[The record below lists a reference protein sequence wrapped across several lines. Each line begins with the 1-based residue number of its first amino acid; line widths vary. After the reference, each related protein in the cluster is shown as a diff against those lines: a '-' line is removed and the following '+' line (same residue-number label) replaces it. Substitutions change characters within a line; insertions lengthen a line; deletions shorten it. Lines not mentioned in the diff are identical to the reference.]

1 VKSVDAIADRA
12 RVLRVDQSR
21 REINKLMARSSSS
34 EEGDEMEIEKGKV
47 KMRPRRMRK
56 REGDDMA
63 DSNIVWGALTAQ
75 G

>member
-1 VKSVDAIADRA
+1 
-12 RVLRVDQSR
+12 
-21 REINKLMARSSSS
+21 MARSSSS